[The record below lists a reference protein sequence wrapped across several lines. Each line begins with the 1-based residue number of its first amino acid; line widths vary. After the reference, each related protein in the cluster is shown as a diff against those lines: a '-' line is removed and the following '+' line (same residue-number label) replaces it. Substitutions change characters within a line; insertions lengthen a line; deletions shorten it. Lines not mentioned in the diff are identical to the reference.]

1 MAKVEKRGALSEET
15 LQDFFREML
24 LIRRFEEKVEERFRA
39 GELPGFL
46 HVAIGQEA
54 VAVGVCRALE
64 DGDVIASTHRAHGH
78 TLAKGTH
85 PNELMAE
92 LYGKLEGCSHGYGG
106 SMHLYDVERGNM
118 GANAVVGGGL
128 PAVTGAALAFKLRDE
143 PRVAVAFF
151 GDGATNIGTV
161 HESLNL
167 AQLWRVPALFVCEN
181 NGWAESTPA
190 SQQLPIEDLSKRAEA
205 YGMRAVTVDGQDV
218 EAVYRATI
226 EALAHARE
234 GHGPVFLHVI
244 TYRLTGHYIG
254 DPQVYRPKGELEHLR
269 QTQDP
274 VTKLRE
280 RLELSDEEFEQLD
293 REAVRDALAT
303 AMRKDDDVFIM
314 GEDIA
319 EMGGSMG
326 VTQGMLDE
334 FGPERVR
341 NTPISEMALVG
352 AAIGAAL
359 QGMRP
364 VAEVMYEDF
373 LTLAAEQI
381 VNQAAKHRYM
391 SGGQLKVPLTVR
403 TQGGAGWS
411 PGAQHAQQ
419 LEAWF
424 THIPGLKVVFA
435 STPTD
440 VRGLLW
446 SAIYDDNPVVF
457 FEHRTLYGLKEDVPE
472 ELEPIELGKARVHRA
487 GTDVTVV
494 AIGRLVHE
502 ALAAAEEAEAA
513 GVSVEVVDPRTLLPL
528 DEETIVNSVKK
539 TNRCVV
545 AHEAVTKMGFGAE
558 IAAVVQYQAFDYLDA
573 PIERVGAKFTPVPFA
588 PVMEEFVV
596 PHAKDVLAAVNRT
609 VGRGD

>member
-15 LQDFFREML
+15 LRDFFREML

-293 REAVRDALAT
+293 REAHELVDASVEFAKSGTDPKPEDALKNVYA
-303 AMRKDDDVFIM
+303 
-314 GEDIA
+314 
-319 EMGGSMG
+319 
-326 VTQGMLDE
+326 
-334 FGPERVR
+334 
-341 NTPISEMALVG
+341 
-352 AAIGAAL
+352 
-359 QGMRP
+359 
-364 VAEVMYEDF
+364 
-373 LTLAAEQI
+373 
-381 VNQAAKHRYM
+381 
-391 SGGQLKVPLTVR
+391 
-403 TQGGAGWS
+403 
-411 PGAQHAQQ
+411 
-419 LEAWF
+419 
-424 THIPGLKVVFA
+424 
-435 STPTD
+435 
-440 VRGLLW
+440 
-446 SAIYDDNPVVF
+446 
-457 FEHRTLYGLKEDVPE
+457 
-472 ELEPIELGKARVHRA
+472 
-487 GTDVTVV
+487 
-494 AIGRLVHE
+494 
-502 ALAAAEEAEAA
+502 
-513 GVSVEVVDPRTLLPL
+513 
-528 DEETIVNSVKK
+528 
-539 TNRCVV
+539 
-545 AHEAVTKMGFGAE
+545 
-558 IAAVVQYQAFDYLDA
+558 
-573 PIERVGAKFTPVPFA
+573 
-588 PVMEEFVV
+588 
-596 PHAKDVLAAVNRT
+596 
-609 VGRGD
+609 